1 MKLSVYFVP
10 LLLLFAFCA
19 AALKKVPVSRTFTEG
34 ASKAIPLAVRLFPY
48 LAAVFAM
55 TALMDASGLS
65 SLLEKLL
72 APLLKALG
80 IPAELAGLM
89 IVKPFS
95 GSGSLGVVA
104 DLCEKHGADS
114 LIARCASVVYGSSE
128 TTFYVSAV
136 YFGGSGKKNLAF
148 PIATSLAIGI
158 LSAGVGC
165 AFVRLLS

>member
-1 MKLSVYFVP
+1 
-10 LLLLFAFCA
+10 
-19 AALKKVPVSRTFTEG
+19 
-34 ASKAIPLAVRLFPY
+34 
-48 LAAVFAM
+48 M

-128 TTFYVSAV
+128 TTFYVSAG
-136 YFGGSGKKNLAF
+136 YCGGSGKKNLAF

-158 LSAGVGC
+158 FSAAVGC
-165 AFVRLLS
+165 AFVRVLS